1 MGVQRF
7 LLPDVGEGLTEAEI
21 LTWHVQ
27 VGQAVK
33 VNEVIVEIETAKA
46 SVELP
51 CPFEG
56 TVTALLVPEGK
67 VVPVGTA
74 IIEVDVAGLPD
85 APSAPAPAA
94 PTAASA
100 AATTSTSIAPAAAA
114 GEPAPDAALTFVSTP
129 PPVPAPVVESAV
141 AREAVLVGYG
151 VAGSSTKRRVKVAPR
166 RRAVS
171 PQRVAGPLMTGAQA
185 IARCKPPVRALAK
198 QHGVDLRTVP
208 PTGRHGDITRD
219 DVLRAASGARPAAP
233 SSAPAF
239 TPTIV
244 GTPKERIPVRGVLRA
259 MAQAMVQS
267 AYTAPHVTCWLE
279 VDVTASTE
287 LVATLRKDTAYE
299 GSRVTLL
306 TLASVGLVR
315 ATAEHPRLNSCW
327 VESAEGAEIV
337 VHGNVGLGIAVAG
350 GKGLVVPVIS
360 AAESLTTPELA
371 AALTG
376 LVERARNGTTA
387 PAEML
392 GGTVT
397 ITNIGALGMDG
408 GTPIL
413 VPGTAGILAMG
424 RVVRKPWVVKAG
436 DSERVEVRDIVTL
449 AMSFDHRIMD
459 GEAGSNALKSVADFL
474 AAPSV

>member
-21 LTWHVQ
+21 LTWHVK
-27 VGQAVK
+27 VGDAVK
-33 VNEVIVEIETAKA
+33 VNDVIVEIETAKA

-74 IIEVDVAGLPD
+74 IIEVDVAGMPD
-85 APSAPAPAA
+85 APAAPAPAA
-94 PTAASA
+94 AAPASA
-100 AATTSTSIAPAAAA
+100 PAAPAAAA
-114 GEPAPDAALTFVSTP
+114 PAAAAPSPTAP
-129 PPVPAPVVESAV
+129 AVPAPVVESAG

-151 VAGSSTKRRVKVAPR
+151 VAGSSTKRRAKVAPR
-166 RRAVS
+166 RRAAA
-171 PQRVAGPLMTGAQA
+171 PAGAAATQVLTGAQV

-198 QHGVDLRTVP
+198 QQGIDLRTLT

-219 DVLRAASGARPAAP
+219 DVMRAASGARPAATP
-233 SSAPAF
+233 APPAF

-244 GTPKERIPVRGVLRA
+244 GTPKERIPVRGVLRS

-279 VDVTASTE
+279 VDVTESMM
-287 LVATLRKDTAYE
+287 LIGRLRQDPAYE

-306 TLASVGLVR
+306 TLAALGVIKTTVDHS
-315 ATAEHPRLNSCW
+315 RLNSSW
-327 VESAEGAEIV
+327 VEGADGAEIV
-337 VHGNVGLGIAVAG
+337 VHGHVGLGIAVAG
-350 GKGLVVPVIS
+350 GKGLVVPVVAEAETLS
-360 AAESLTTPELA
+360 APALA

-376 LVERARNGTTA
+376 LVERARAGTTA

-413 VPGTAGILAMG
+413 VPGQAGILALG
-424 RVVRKPWVVKAG
+424 RVVRKPWVVKDEG
-436 DSERVEVRDIVTL
+436 GERTEIRDIATL
-449 AMSFDHRIMD
+449 ALSFDHRIMD
-459 GEAGSNALKSVADFL
+459 GEAGSKALKSVADFL

>member
-21 LTWHVQ
+21 LTWHVK
-27 VGQAVK
+27 VGDAVK
-33 VNEVIVEIETAKA
+33 VNDVIVEIETAKA

-74 IIEVDVAGLPD
+74 IIEVDVAGMPA
-85 APSAPAPAA
+85 APSAPASVAAAPPTTVVPAA
-94 PTAASA
+94 HSATAVES
-100 AATTSTSIAPAAAA
+100 APA
-114 GEPAPDAALTFVSTP
+114 
-129 PPVPAPVVESAV
+129 VPAAVVESAG

-151 VAGSSTKRRVKVAPR
+151 VAGSSTKRRAKVAPR
-166 RRAVS
+166 HRIRTGGAAPAV
-171 PQRVAGPLMTGAQA
+171 MTGAQV

-198 QHGVDLRTVP
+198 QQGIDLRTVA

-219 DVLRAASGARPAAP
+219 DVMRATSGARPVTTPAV
-233 SSAPAF
+233 PAF
-239 TPTIV
+239 APTIV
-244 GTPKERIPVRGVLRA
+244 GTPKDRIPVRGVLRS

-279 VDVTASTE
+279 VDVTASTQLIAAMRQE
-287 LVATLRKDTAYE
+287 AAYE
-299 GSRVTLL
+299 GARVTLL
-306 TLASVGLVR
+306 TLASVGLIR

-327 VESAEGAEIV
+327 VESADGAEIV
-337 VHGNVGLGIAVAG
+337 VHGHVGLGIAVAG
-350 GKGLVVPVIS
+350 GKGLVVPVI
-360 AAESLTTPELA
+360 AEAETMSTPQLA

-376 LVERARNGTTA
+376 LVERARTGATA

-413 VPGTAGILAMG
+413 VPGTAGILALG
-424 RVVRKPWVVKAG
+424 RVVRKPWVVKDG
-436 DSERVEVRDIVTL
+436 DAEKVEVRDIATVAL
-449 AMSFDHRIMD
+449 SFDHRIMD
-459 GEAGSNALKSVADFL
+459 GEAGSKALKSVADFL
-474 AAPSV
+474 ASPSV

>member
-1 MGVQRF
+1 MGAQRF

-21 LTWHVQ
+21 LTWHVK
-27 VGQAVK
+27 VGDTVK
-33 VNEVIVEIETAKA
+33 VNDVIVEIETAKA

-74 IIEVDVAGLPD
+74 IIEVDVAGMAD
-85 APSAPAPAA
+85 AAPATPAPAA
-94 PTAASA
+94 AVSASA
-100 AATTSTSIAPAAAA
+100 APTASPAPAVAPAAAA
-114 GEPAPDAALTFVSTP
+114 
-129 PPVPAPVVESAV
+129 VPAPVVEPAGV
-141 AREAVLVGYG
+141 REAVLVGYG
-151 VAGSSTKRRVKVAPR
+151 VAGSSTKRRAKVAPR
-166 RRAVS
+166 RRAAAPAANGA
-171 PQRVAGPLMTGAQA
+171 PQVYSTGAQV

-198 QHGVDLRTVP
+198 QHGVDLRSVA

-219 DVLRAASGARPAAP
+219 DVMRATSGARPTGAP
-233 SSAPAF
+233 AAPAF
-239 TPTIV
+239 APPII
-244 GTPKERIPVRGVLRA
+244 GTPRERIPVRGVLRS

-267 AYTAPHVTCWLE
+267 VSTAPHVTCWLE
-279 VDVTASTE
+279 VDVTASTA
-287 LVATLRKDTAYE
+287 LVAALRQDPAFE

-306 TLASVGLVR
+306 TLAALGVIKACDS
-315 ATAEHPRLNSCW
+315 HPRLNSSW
-327 VESAEGAEIV
+327 IEGADGAEIV
-337 VHGNVGLGIAVAG
+337 VHGHVGLGIAVAG
-350 GKGLVVPVIS
+350 GKGLVVPVVAEAETLS
-360 AAESLTTPELA
+360 APQLA

-376 LVERARNGTTA
+376 LVERARNGSTA

-413 VPGTAGILAMG
+413 VPGQSGILALG
-424 RVVRKPWVVKAG
+424 RVVRKPWVIKD
-436 DSERVEVRDIVTL
+436 DSGERVEVRDIATVAL
-449 AMSFDHRIMD
+449 SFDHRIMD
-459 GEAGSNALKSVADFL
+459 GEAGSKALKAVADFL

>member
-21 LTWHVQ
+21 LTWHVK
-27 VGQAVK
+27 VGDSVK
-33 VNEVIVEIETAKA
+33 VNDVIVEIETAKA

-74 IIEVDVAGLPD
+74 IIEVDVASMPD
-85 APSAPAPAA
+85 APSAPAAAVSAPAAA
-94 PTAASA
+94 PTAAPSVTA
-100 AATTSTSIAPAAAA
+100 AASAPTLPTAVAT
-114 GEPAPDAALTFVSTP
+114 EPAGV
-129 PPVPAPVVESAV
+129 
-141 AREAVLVGYG
+141 REAVLVGYG
-151 VAGSSTKRRVKVAPR
+151 VAGSSTKRRAKVAPR
-166 RRAVS
+166 ARATRPS
-171 PQRVAGPLMTGAQA
+171 MTSAPAAMLTGAQV

-198 QHGVDLRTVP
+198 QHGIDLRAVS
-208 PTGRHGDITRD
+208 PTGRHGDITRE
-219 DVLRAASGARPAAP
+219 DVLRAASGAGTAA
-233 SSAPAF
+233 STALAMPAF

-244 GTPKERIPVRGVLRA
+244 GTPKERIPVRGVLRS

-279 VDVTASTE
+279 VDVTASTA
-287 LVATLRKDTAYE
+287 LISALRQDSAYE

-306 TLASVGLVR
+306 TLASVGLIR

-327 VESAEGAEIV
+327 VESADGAEIV
-337 VHGNVGLGIAVAG
+337 VHGHVGLGIAVAG
-350 GKGLVVPVIS
+350 GKGLVVPVV
-360 AAESLTTPELA
+360 AEAETLSPPALA
-371 AALTG
+371 RSLTG
-376 LVERARNGTTA
+376 LVERARAGTTA
-387 PAEML
+387 PTEML
-392 GGTVT
+392 GCTVT

-424 RVVRKPWVVKAG
+424 RVVRKPWVVKDG
-436 DSERVEVRDIVTL
+436 DTEKVEVRDIATL
-449 AMSFDHRIMD
+449 ALSFDHRIMD
-459 GEAGSNALKSVADFL
+459 GEAGSKALKSVADFL
-474 AAPSV
+474 AAPSL